1 MTRRLCLA
9 IAVLLATGPA
19 APHALAAQDAE
30 RHVYVTVVDK
40 DGTPITGLTPDFF
53 AVREDGRDRT
63 VLRVAP
69 LDTPMHVAIILDT
82 SFGPTVPIDA
92 FRSAVGDFIERL
104 AAFHNVAVYSVTER
118 PTQVAAYSRDV
129 SKLRAA
135 VASLFAR
142 PDSRTYL
149 IDTIDLVLR
158 DLQPLEP
165 ARPVIVAFTTET
177 VEASNRTAAT
187 VIKQLISR
195 STVFHAITLNTLSGG
210 TTAAPMR
217 DPTNTGIPGRS
228 QQLGRVTAVGEGDRE
243 RNRLLEQ
250 GTSVTAGTLQ
260 NINSV
265 TALGGILFKLASE
278 FAYSYRVT
286 FARPSSDRPL
296 KDLQVGILA
305 EGVTVRAI
313 SAPGTAR
320 RNP

>member
-1 MTRRLCLA
+1 MTRRLRLF
-9 IAVLLATGPA
+9 IVVLLAA
-19 APHALAAQDAE
+19 VVFASHALAAQDAE

-118 PTQVAAYSRDV
+118 PTRVADYSRDAA
-129 SKLRAA
+129 KLRSS

-149 IDTIDLVLR
+149 IDTIELALR
-158 DLQPLEP
+158 DMQPLEP

-177 VEASNRTAAT
+177 VEASTRTAGA
-187 VIKQLISR
+187 VIKQLIER
-195 STVFHAITLNTLSGG
+195 STMLHAITLNTLSGG
-210 TTAAPMR
+210 TTAPFGR
-217 DPTNTGIPGRS
+217 DPGNVGIPGRS
-228 QQLGRVTAVGEGDRE
+228 AQLGRVNTMGEGDRE

-250 GTSVTAGTLQ
+250 GTTVTAGTLQ

-265 TALGGILFKLASE
+265 TALAGTLFKLASE

-286 FARPSSDRPL
+286 FARPPSGKPL
-296 KDLQVGILA
+296 KDLQVGVLA
-305 EGVTVRAI
+305 DGVSVRAI
-313 SAPGTAR
+313 GAPGTGKK
-320 RNP
+320 